1 MSDRRNVPEEPVP
14 TCDEPLAGAPTGV
27 GGLRCPACGL
37 GNHSDAVFCASPACH
52 KALGEFK
59 YVLEELAAKAHVAEK
74 IADRVTEFVGR
85 PQFVAVHVVWFIVWI
100 LLNSGAIALFTVFD
114 AYPYSLLGIVLAI
127 EAILITSF
135 LLISSNR
142 QSTHSNK
149 RAELDYE
156 VNVRTYRHI
165 LQVTDRLRAIEE
177 RLDRL
182 ER

>member
-1 MSDRRNVPEEPVP
+1 
-14 TCDEPLAGAPTGV
+14 
-27 GGLRCPACGL
+27 
-37 GNHSDAVFCASPACH
+37 VFCASPACH

-59 YVLEELAAKAHVAEK
+59 YVLEELAAKARVAEK
-74 IADRVTEFVGR
+74 IADRITEFVGR
-85 PQFVAVHVVWFIVWI
+85 PQFVAVHVAWFIAWV
-100 LLNSGAIALFTVFD
+100 LLNSGAIALVAVFD
-114 AYPYSLLGIVLAI
+114 AYPYSLLGIALSI

-135 LLISSNR
+135 LLISNNR
-142 QSTHSNK
+142 QSAHSNK

-165 LQVTDRLRAIEE
+165 LHVTDRLRAIEE